1 MKTSKIITFALLF
14 QISCVCLGQSSV
26 TYYDNIVGS
35 NSVIREYSDNHSIIY
50 IHRSGDWGYF
60 IYDSYGT
67 GNNVSN
73 AIKVDSLCRVYD
85 FRIMDDTVYFCGKKG
100 GYLMFGCFGVSE
112 FNNSTALLKTW
123 FFDGTGMDSLMACKM
138 DVYRE
143 TGLAH
148 IAAVGQY
155 KDLATSMNYS
165 AIYEFIE
172 VGPIN
177 SVCSIYLTDDKKIQF
192 TDITV
197 TDNYVVAASNNSS
210 SNICLLHP
218 FDITN
223 NFISSSLLPGN
234 AISINDVTPYGK
246 IMIEKYNKDSILI
259 ANHFSVSNIVG
270 TTLKLLLVQNS
281 YPFIMLSK
289 SLLMPH
295 TGFSVI
301 SSKWNMRELS
311 VNRNNMS
318 AAILQDAETPFH
330 SEAESTIF
338 EYDINNWSTM
348 NILASWKENTT
359 FYSIHRRNGDAF
371 QTIGYEVLYDPLN
384 NPYYHIPIYR
394 KTFGFAPTCTH
405 FYTPIAYYPNNPT
418 VSEYAIKDNVKKL
431 NFLFHIIYNA
441 PVISLNINEE
451 CIEQ

>member
-1 MKTSKIITFALLF
+1 M
-14 QISCVCLGQSSV
+14 GQSSV

-177 SVCSIYLTDDKKIQF
+177 SVCSIYLTDNKKIQF
-192 TDITV
+192 TDVTL
-197 TDNYVVAASNNSS
+197 TDNYVVAVSNDNGSS
-210 SNICLLHP
+210 CLLHP
-218 FDITN
+218 FDIT
-223 NFISSSLLPGN
+223 I
-234 AISINDVTPYGK
+234 
-246 IMIEKYNKDSILI
+246 
-259 ANHFSVSNIVG
+259 
-270 TTLKLLLVQNS
+270 
-281 YPFIMLSK
+281 
-289 SLLMPH
+289 
-295 TGFSVI
+295 
-301 SSKWNMRELS
+301 
-311 VNRNNMS
+311 
-318 AAILQDAETPFH
+318 
-330 SEAESTIF
+330 
-338 EYDINNWSTM
+338 
-348 NILASWKENTT
+348 
-359 FYSIHRRNGDAF
+359 
-371 QTIGYEVLYDPLN
+371 
-384 NPYYHIPIYR
+384 
-394 KTFGFAPTCTH
+394 
-405 FYTPIAYYPNNPT
+405 
-418 VSEYAIKDNVKKL
+418 

-441 PVISLNINEE
+441 SVISLNINEE
-451 CIEQ
+451 CFVQ